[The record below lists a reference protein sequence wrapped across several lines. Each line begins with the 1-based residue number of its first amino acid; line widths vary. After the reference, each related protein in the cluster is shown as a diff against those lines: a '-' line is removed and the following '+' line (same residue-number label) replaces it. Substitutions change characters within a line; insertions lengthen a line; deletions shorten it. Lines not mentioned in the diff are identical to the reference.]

1 LLNIFSALKKN
12 QILEHVLGFKS
23 RLNDIDKIY
32 TDPFLLPVQK
42 LREKLLAEGNTEALK
57 ALDTD
62 VDLMLEVELRRRLS
76 LDGEQRMLEEA
87 NKIESDEHLYL
98 KTDDERRKAVK

>member
-1 LLNIFSALKKN
+1 MLEYFQRHFENFS
-12 QILEHVLGFKS
+12 EHVLGFNS
-23 RLNDIDKIY
+23 RLNDMDKIE

-42 LREKLLAEGNTEALK
+42 LREKLLADGNTDALK

-76 LDGEQRMLEEA
+76 LDGEQRMMEEA
-87 NKIESDEHLYL
+87 KKIESGDNSYL
-98 KTDDERRKAVK
+98 ETDERRKAVE